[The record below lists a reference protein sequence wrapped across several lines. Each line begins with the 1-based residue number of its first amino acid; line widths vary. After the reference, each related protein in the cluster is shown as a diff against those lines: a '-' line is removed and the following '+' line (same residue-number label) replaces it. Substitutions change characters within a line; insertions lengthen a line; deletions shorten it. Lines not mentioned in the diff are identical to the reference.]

1 MKSKSPNIVA
11 SVKRTRGHVVRVMST
26 EERSADMREFGK
38 EIRKDK
44 ATAVAFLQRAGILDE
59 TGSLAEFYR
68 AS

>member
-1 MKSKSPNIVA
+1 MKPKTPTVDA
-11 SVKRTRGHVVRVMST
+11 TALRTRGHVVRVMST

-59 TGSLAEFYR
+59 TGSLAEIYR